1 MVYKILFLAIII
13 INLGLPL
20 NKEIDVIFIILTICI
35 LFFLTNRFYK
45 ILFKKKTYLI
55 IIFSLTI
62 INIFIPKFFTHELHQ
77 VFVNDND
84 INIISKLLPQNIT
97 ENISKDFKNN
107 FDSNRFINSAN
118 WTADEVKNNN
128 YINKPIAF
136 SSDSFFQKNKFSRIN
151 SGINF
156 STRETLRIGQIN
168 SLSYNLTYDKHL
180 RRILPF
186 VVMFELDKK
195 YHNSSVCFKGNIF
208 LANSNA
214 QVNSDGIKN
223 LIFSKLKNQDCINLE
238 FNNNYKY
245 LLGYSINEK
254 DNLEIKTKYNFNII
268 FLKIIKYLLIC
279 IILLTVFLATYDYKN
294 KLNVIIYS
302 ISAFSTIL
310 LTLIRDINLF
320 FGLRY
325 YRGGADGLL
334 HYSYGKDILENL
346 LNKNFYLFFQGG
358 ENIFYFMP
366 GLRYFSSFNNLLFGE
381 TSYGYL
387 ISCTFIPLLI
397 FKIFEIFI
405 NKKIAIYLFISF
417 IFLPIFEN
425 MGFGY
430 FNYVWQYARHHAE
443 TLAILLLL
451 YAFYLII
458 IYNKNNKINCP
469 SFLIGILLSLSVF
482 LRPNFFPTSIIF
494 LFLIIYLLYKNNR
507 HMKIFSSITG
517 YSLIFICLIH
527 NYYFGNSIVFFTQ
540 AAVNFKLDI
549 LSLLNAML
557 AFIMFDFE
565 NNNFLILK
573 SQLIDWNPLYNLHRV
588 IILFFI
594 TFIIFLKK
602 HGIIYYALF
611 LSLISQHG
619 VLLLSHPSSRYAYL
633 AWLITFILFIYS
645 ISKIKIKKV

>member
-1 MVYKILFLAIII
+1 MIYKILFLAIII
-13 INLGLPL
+13 VNLGLPL
-20 NKEIDVIFIILTICI
+20 NKEVDVIFILLTICI
-35 LFFLTNRFYK
+35 LFFLNNKFYK
-45 ILFKKKTYLI
+45 ILFKKKNYLI
-55 IIFSLTI
+55 IIISLTI
-62 INIFIPKFFTHELHQ
+62 INIFIPKFFSQELHQ

-84 INIISKLLPQNIT
+84 INVISKLLPQNISD
-97 ENISKDFKNN
+97 NISRDFKNN
-107 FDSNRFINSAN
+107 FDIDRFINAAD
-118 WTADEVKNNN
+118 WTADEVENNN
-128 YINKPIAF
+128 FINKPIAF

-156 STRETLRIGQIN
+156 SSRETLRIGQIN
-168 SLSYNLTYDKHL
+168 SLSYNLTYDKNL

-186 VVMFELDKK
+186 VIMFELDQR
-195 YHNSSVCFKGNIF
+195 YHNSTICFKGNVF
-208 LANSNA
+208 LANSNV
-214 QVNSDGIKN
+214 QIKSEGIKN
-223 LIFSKLKNQDCINLE
+223 LIFSKLKNQDCINLK

-254 DNLEIKTKYNFNII
+254 DNLEINTKYNFNII

-279 IILLTVFLATYDYKN
+279 IILIITFITTYNYKN
-294 KLNVIIYS
+294 KLNFIIYS

-310 LTLIRDINLF
+310 LTLVRDTNLF

-397 FKIFEIFI
+397 FKIFEIII
-405 NKKIAIYLFISF
+405 NKKIAFYLFISF

-443 TLAILLLL
+443 TLAILFLL

-458 IYNKNNKINCP
+458 IYNKNNNINCA
-469 SFLIGILLSLSVF
+469 SLLIGILLSLSVF

-494 LFLIIYLLYKNNR
+494 LFLIIYLLFKNDKKI
-507 HMKIFSSITG
+507 KIFSSISG
-517 YSLIFICLIH
+517 YSLILICLIH

-540 AAVNFKLDI
+540 AAVNFKLDF
-549 LSLLNAML
+549 LSLLNAMM
-557 AFIMFDFE
+557 AFVMFDFE
-565 NNNFLILK
+565 NNNLVILK

-588 IILFFI
+588 IILLFI
-594 TFIIFLKK
+594 TFTIFFKK
-602 HGIIYYALF
+602 NGIIYYALF

-645 ISKIKIKKV
+645 ISKIKIKKA